1 MQPGKP
7 KEAQGKENPQPDP
20 TPTAAAALALKRGCW
35 EVLGSPSLTEL
46 LVSSPTVSPSIS
58 RTVPGQMLSGPSMQK
73 SAPSLFVFFFLGPG
87 HTQCTWISSVFLV
100 QQGLFKQLNEMQL
113 LEQPQL
119 NLFV

>member
-7 KEAQGKENPQPDP
+7 KEAQGKEKPKPDP

-73 SAPSLFVFFFLGPG
+73 SAPSLFVFFFFWALATLNALG
-87 HTQCTWISSVFLV
+87 FL
-100 QQGLFKQLNEMQL
+100 LFFWCNRDFQAAE
-113 LEQPQL
+113 
-119 NLFV
+119 

>member
-7 KEAQGKENPQPDP
+7 KEAEGKEKPKPDP

-73 SAPSLFVFFFLGPG
+73 SAPSLFVFFFSGPWPHSMHLDFFCFSG
-87 HTQCTWISSVFLV
+87 ATGT
-100 QQGLFKQLNEMQL
+100 FKQLNEMQL